1 MDRRRIL
8 LVVAVLVAALGS
20 ALVFLYTK
28 GADDRAAEKFDT
40 VEVLKATAII
50 NPGETIE
57 DAQAGGKLALQSVS
71 QDSLLDGYQTT
82 TDSLDGMVALGTIYP
97 GEQIISAKWGTSA
110 AVQSSLQIPDTNMA
124 ISVNLTDP
132 ARVAGFVNPGSQVAI
147 FVTGTAKPVVAGT
160 GADAG
165 AELPFSRLLLERV
178 TVLGVGST
186 TPVSTTTT
194 DQSGASTT
202 EQLPRTLM
210 TLSVDQLSAE
220 KLLYAA
226 TNGELAFGLLTDK
239 SAVAPDQ
246 PMTFDNL
253 FK

>member
-28 GADDRAAEKFDT
+28 GADTRAEEKFDT
-40 VEVLKATAII
+40 VEVLQATALI
-50 NPGETIE
+50 NAGETIE
-57 DAQAGGKLALQSVS
+57 DAQAGGKLALKSVS
-71 QDSLLDGYQTT
+71 QESLLDGYQTT

-97 GEQIISAKWGTSA
+97 GEQIIAAKWGTSA
-110 AVQSSLQIPDTNMA
+110 AVQSSLQIPDSNMA

-147 FVTGTAKPVVAGT
+147 FVTGTAKPVVAT
-160 GADAG
+160 GEAAG

-210 TLSVDQLSAE
+210 TLSVDQVSAE
-220 KLLYAA
+220 KLLYASA
-226 TNGELAFGLLTDK
+226 NGELAFGLLTDK
-239 SAVAPDQ
+239 SVVAPDQ

-253 FK
+253 FE

>member
-1 MDRRRIL
+1 M
-8 LVVAVLVAALGS
+8 VVAVLVAALGS

-28 GADDRAAEKFDT
+28 GADTRAEEKFDT

-50 NPGETIE
+50 DPGETIE
-57 DAQAGGKLALQSVS
+57 DAQAGGKLALQAVS

-97 GEQIISAKWGTSA
+97 GEQIISAKWGATA
-110 AVQSSLQIPDTNMA
+110 AVQSSLQIPDETMA
-124 ISVNLTDP
+124 ASVNLTDP
-132 ARVAGFVNPGSQVAI
+132 ARVAGFVNPGSEVAV
-147 FVTGTAKPVVAGT
+147 FWTGTNAAT
-160 GADAG
+160 GG
-165 AELPFSRLLLERV
+165 IMTKILLTRV

-202 EQLPRTLM
+202 EQLPRTLL
-210 TLSVDQLSAE
+210 TLSLTQAQTQKV
-220 KLLYAA
+220 LLGAS
-226 TNGELAFGLLTDK
+226 TGELAFGLLTE
-239 SAVAPDQ
+239 SSQVADAPE
-246 PMTFDNL
+246 TTAETL

>member
-28 GADDRAAEKFDT
+28 GADTRAEERFDT
-40 VEVLKATAII
+40 VEVLRATAVI
-50 NPGETIE
+50 NPGEQFE
-57 DAQAGGKLALQSVS
+57 DAQAAGKLALQAVS
-71 QDSLLDGYQTT
+71 KDSLLDGYQTT
-82 TDSLDGMVALGTIYP
+82 TDALTGTVSLSTIYP
-97 GEQIISAKWGTSA
+97 GEQIISAKWGTST
-110 AVQSSLQIPDTNMA
+110 AVQSNLQIPDTNLA

-147 FVTGTAKPVVAGT
+147 FLTGHPT
-160 GADAG
+160 GEGEGDTGFA
-165 AELPFSRLLLERV
+165 RLLMERV

-194 DQSGASTT
+194 DESGQSTT

-210 TLSVDQLSAE
+210 TLSVDQQQAE
-220 KLLYAA
+220 KILYAQTA
-226 TNGELAFGLLTDK
+226 GELAFGLLTEK
-239 SAVAPDQ
+239 SAVAPG
-246 PMTFDNL
+246 PGMTFANL
-253 FK
+253 FE

>member
-1 MDRRRIL
+1 M
-8 LVVAVLVAALGS
+8 VVAVLVAAVGS

-28 GADDRAAEKFDT
+28 GADTRAEEKFDT
-40 VEVLKATAII
+40 VEVLEATAVI
-50 NPGETIE
+50 NPGETFE
-57 DAQAGGKLALQSVS
+57 DAQAAGKLAKQAVS
-71 QDSLLDGYQTT
+71 KDALLDGYQTT
-82 TDSLDGMVALGTIYP
+82 TEGLGGTVSLGTIYP
-97 GEQIISAKWGTSA
+97 GEQIISAKWGASA
-110 AVQSSLQIPDTNMA
+110 VVQSQLQIPDTNMA

-147 FVTGTAKPVVAGT
+147 FVTGTAQAVATDGQ
-160 GADAG
+160 AAG
-165 AELPFSRLLLERV
+165 AGLPFSRLLLERV

-194 DQSGASTT
+194 DESGASTT

-210 TLSVDQLSAE
+210 TLSVDQVSAE
-220 KLLYAA
+220 KLLYASS
-226 TNGELAFGLLTDK
+226 NGELAFGLLTEN

-246 PMTFDNL
+246 PMTFETL